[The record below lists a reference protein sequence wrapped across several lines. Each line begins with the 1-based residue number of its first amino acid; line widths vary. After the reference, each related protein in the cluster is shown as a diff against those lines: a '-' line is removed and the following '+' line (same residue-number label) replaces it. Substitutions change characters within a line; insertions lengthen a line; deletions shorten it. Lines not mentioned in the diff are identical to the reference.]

1 MPARDR
7 LEPEM
12 QANNQAMFDK
22 VCAILKTHA
31 KADTEITP
39 DTQIAADL
47 AIDSVEMFDLVM
59 EIEEVYDISFPI
71 EEASAIDTVQS
82 LIEAIERITDV

>member
-1 MPARDR
+1 
-7 LEPEM
+7 M
-12 QANNQAMFDK
+12 QITKDDMFDK
-22 VCAILKTHA
+22 VYAILKTHA
-31 KADTEITP
+31 KSDIRIGPE
-39 DTQIAADL
+39 TQIAADL

-59 EIEEVYDISFPI
+59 EIEEAYDISFPI